1 MMTGLRLL
9 GMLMLLTVTGADA
22 REYQVVLERPERVG
36 DHYQVDIAG
45 KVFHEVLSETGG
57 KGVKREFTDMT
68 LKLKAEVSVSQID
81 KQKRPSACQMTVSS
95 CTATFVGNVTNTL
108 ILPPGSILYSSYVAG
123 VRHMTVDGVTP
134 KTPQLFQ
141 LMDFAFSLANGE
153 LTDDDVA
160 GTKTRKKTGES
171 WLIDTTAFA
180 DSLESDDMDVSRSGS
195 SGTVK
200 LGRVGVSGGVNSM
213 RVSGDMTVKKL
224 KPKMARHMKVKES
237 LATFS
242 FARIYPVDVTKPTLA
257 NYERL
262 TVDISASGKPK
273 FGAPKDSMT
282 FRRVAERTERRTYTP

>member
-1 MMTGLRLL
+1 MTTGLRLF
-9 GMLMLLTVTGADA
+9 GICVLLAAVGADA
-22 REYQVVLERPERVG
+22 RDYQMVLERPERVG
-36 DHYQVDIAG
+36 DRYQVDITG
-45 KVFHEVLSETGG
+45 KVFHEVVNETGD
-57 KGVKREFTDMT
+57 KGVKREFTDMA
-68 LKLKAEVSVSQID
+68 LKLKAEVSVRRID

-95 CTATFVGNVTNTL
+95 CTATFVANTTNTL
-108 ILPPGSILYSSYVAG
+108 TLPEGSILYSSYVEG
-123 VRHMTVDGVTP
+123 VRHMTIDGVTP

-160 GTKTRKKTGES
+160 GTKTRKKTGDS
-171 WLIDTTAFA
+171 WSIDTTAFA
-180 DSLESDDMDVSRSGS
+180 DSLETDDMDVSRSGS

-224 KPKMARHMKVKES
+224 KPKMARHMKVKKS

-262 TVDISASGKPK
+262 TVDISASGRPK
-273 FGAPKDSMT
+273 FGAPKDSMV
-282 FRRVAERTERRTYTP
+282 FRRVAERVEQRTYTP